1 MGTVAVS
8 LVRAV
13 ADELAHQGVEP
24 SPLLIESGIDPTL
37 LDDASSRVD
46 LALYDRFQSLAL
58 VRTGDAA
65 FGLHMGEHGSLAAF
79 STLGHMVAQCRTIRE
94 AIDIALTYY
103 RLVADVATAPTVVDR
118 GNEVWFQYEYLRSP
132 DARIDRLRAE
142 FGLTRILSIAR
153 LLLGDDTAPNE
164 TWFEHE
170 APPHADEYQRVFHGT
185 ARFGMPSTGFLVSR
199 ALLERTQR
207 HHDEGIL
214 DALRAQAD
222 RSLER
227 LDTAE
232 GIAQRVRR
240 MLVREHGKLR
250 PEMDE
255 VARGLGIS
263 ARTLRRR
270 LAAEGFGFAQL
281 TEEALREVACSM
293 LKDPRRSLQ
302 EAAYE
307 LGFAD
312 ASSFH
317 RAFKRWTG
325 ITPSEYRRQ
334 EAAGSASAR

>member
-13 ADELAHQGVEP
+13 ADELAHQGQDPVA
-24 SPLLIESGIDPTL
+24 LLQEADIDPAL
-37 LDDASSRVD
+37 LDDASTRVP
-46 LALYDRFQSLAL
+46 LTLYDRFQKLAL
-58 VRTGDAA
+58 ERTGDEA
-65 FGLHMGEHGSLAAF
+65 FGLHMGEHGSLASF

-94 AIDIALTYY
+94 AIEIALQYY
-103 RLVADVATAPTVVDR
+103 RLVADTASAPTLVDK
-118 GNEVWFQYEYLRSP
+118 GPEVWFQYEYLRHP
-132 DARIDRLRAE
+132 DPQIDRLRAE
-142 FGLTRILSIAR
+142 FGLTRILLIAR
-153 LLLGDDTAPNE
+153 LLLGEDTVPRE

-170 APPHADEYQRVFHGT
+170 APPHADEYRRVFRGT
-185 ARFGMPSTGFLVSR
+185 ERFGMPSTGFLVSR
-199 ALLERTQR
+199 VLIERTQR
-207 HHDEGIL
+207 HHDEGLL

-227 LDTAE
+227 LETAE
-232 GIAQRVRR
+232 GVAQRVRR
-240 MLVREHGKLR
+240 LLVREHGRLR

-263 ARTLRRR
+263 SRTLRRK
-270 LAAEGFGFAQL
+270 LAAEGVGFAQL
-281 TEEALREVACSM
+281 TEEALRDVACTM

-307 LGFAD
+307 LGFSD

-325 ITPSEYRRQ
+325 ITPTEYRRQ
-334 EAAGSASAR
+334 EAQRQSVSR

>member
-1 MGTVAVS
+1 MSTVAVS

-13 ADELAHQGVEP
+13 ADELAHQGIEPVPLLREAGIEP
-24 SPLLIESGIDPTL
+24 SL
-37 LDDASSRVD
+37 LDDASVRVP
-46 LALYDRFQSLAL
+46 LPLYDRFQQAAL
-58 VRTGDAA
+58 EHTGDEA
-65 FGLHMGEHGSLAAF
+65 FGLHMGEHGSLSSF

-94 AIDIALTYY
+94 AIDIALQYY
-103 RLVADVATAPTVVDR
+103 RLVADLAAAPTVVDR
-118 GNEVWFQYEYLRSP
+118 GSEVWFQYEYLRSP
-132 DARIDRLRAE
+132 DPRIDRLRSE

-153 LLLGDDTAPNE
+153 LLLGDDAVPRE

-170 APPHADEYQRVFHGT
+170 APPHADEYRRVFRGT
-185 ARFGMPSTGFLVSR
+185 ERFGMTSTGFLVSR
-199 ALLERTQR
+199 VLLERTQR
-207 HHDEGIL
+207 YHDEGIL

-227 LDTAE
+227 LETAE

-240 MLVREHGKLR
+240 LLVREHGKLR

-263 ARTLRRR
+263 ARTLRRK
-270 LAAEGFGFAQL
+270 LAAEGVGFAQL
-281 TEEALREVACSM
+281 TEEALREVACTI
-293 LKDPRRSLQ
+293 LKDSRRSLQ

-307 LGFAD
+307 LGFSD

-325 ITPSEYRRQ
+325 VTPSEYRRQ
-334 EAAGSASAR
+334 EAAR